1 MFVSRQAIKIKTK
14 KRIYFT
20 QNEISISSVTTTFEM
35 MTEQGE
41 EKPKN
46 RTAGTTETG
55 RIQTPGLLRVATTIY
70 QRDLSRPIS
79 SEAMLYC
86 YSYHG

>member
-1 MFVSRQAIKIKTK
+1 MYVSGQAIKIKTK

-35 MTEQGE
+35 MTEGGGG
-41 EKPKN
+41 KPKN

-55 RIQTPGLLRVATTIY
+55 RTQTRASDA
-70 QRDLSRPIS
+70 RR
-79 SEAMLYC
+79 
-86 YSYHG
+86 